1 MFAAVSLSR
10 VNNLRGA
17 LTNAQKGT
25 QSASTYF
32 GYMRSLSDE
41 LVAAGGPLGEPELI
55 SFIVAGL
62 DMNYQP
68 LISALDVRT
77 EPITVDLLFS
87 LVANFDQR
95 VELYHGNN
103 GDGFKSSANSAS
115 RGRRGGRGGYCN
127 QKNGPGNGSC
137 GGGGYQGSGGGGGYH
152 SNGGGGGYSGGYHH
166 NNGGGGYQGGGGGG
180 YYHSSNNNG
189 SNNNRRPPSNN
200 NRCPFQGYEGYEG
213 KCQICK
219 KTNHIAKDCDWRY
232 ADDNSQKKKIA

>member
-10 VNNLRGA
+10 VNNLRAA

-41 LVAAGGPLGEPELI
+41 LATAGRPLGEPELI

-62 DMNYQP
+62 DMDYQP
-68 LISALDVRT
+68 LISALDVST

-103 GDGFKSSANSAS
+103 GGWFKSSANSAS
-115 RGRRGGRGGYCN
+115 RGRQGGRGGYRN
-127 QKNGPGNGSC
+127 QKNGPGNGSR
-137 GGGGYQGSGGGGGYH
+137 GGPGSGPK
-152 SNGGGGGYSGGYHH
+152 
-166 NNGGGGYQGGGGGG
+166 QGQT
-180 YYHSSNNNG
+180 
-189 SNNNRRPPSNN
+189 
-200 NRCPFQGYEGYEG
+200 CLE
-213 KCQICK
+213 K
-219 KTNHIAKDCDWRY
+219 
-232 ADDNSQKKKIA
+232 